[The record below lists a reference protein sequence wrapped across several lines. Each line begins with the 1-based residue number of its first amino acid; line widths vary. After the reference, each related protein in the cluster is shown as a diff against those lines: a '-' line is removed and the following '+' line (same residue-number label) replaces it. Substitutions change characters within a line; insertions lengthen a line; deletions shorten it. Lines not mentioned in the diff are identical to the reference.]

1 MNESELSRRQLFRL
15 GAGAVVVV
23 GLGACSN
30 TTGPSASPPTRGPT
44 GSNPRSSTSEASSSS
59 PSSAPAIGASTKSGL
74 FGGRRLVI
82 VQLNGGNDLLNTL
95 PPTDGKYR
103 DLRPTLAIPEA
114 DIVAL
119 NGVADAGLHPSLA
132 PLAKFWDAGQM
143 AILRGIGFD
152 EPNRSHFVSMARWW
166 SADDL
171 GAPGWLGRVLEALP
185 AEPAPLMAAA
195 LGAGGPPLLSGVRS
209 RPTLIASP
217 TSFRFNGLKP
227 EWLAAM
233 GAGAGDDLVGA
244 ARHALA
250 RSVAAVADFAHVTAS
265 TADDGEPSAR
275 EGGATIAGGLA
286 LAAEMLASDV
296 GTQIVVVSV
305 GGFDTHYDQLTRHTE
320 LLTDLADGLVAFFD
334 SVDKAGIG
342 DDVLVA
348 TTSEFGR
355 RAAENGSGGC
365 DHGAGGLS
373 LVLGHPIM
381 GGMHGEVDLGN
392 LLEGDVRPSLDP
404 RSLYTVCL
412 DWIGADVDKVLGKR
426 YDQLKLLKV

>member
-1 MNESELSRRQLFRL
+1 MNESELSRRQLLRL

-23 GLGACSN
+23 GLGACVDTSG
-30 TTGPSASPPTRGPT
+30 TSAPVLTAGPT
-44 GSNPRSSTSEASSSS
+44 SSNPTSSTSEPTPSS
-59 PSSAPAIGASTKSGL
+59 PSNGQAAEASPKSGL

-95 PPTDGKYR
+95 PPTAGRYR

-114 DIVAL
+114 DMVAL
-119 NGVADAGLHPSLA
+119 DGVADAGLHPSLA
-132 PLAKFWDAGQM
+132 PLARFWAAGQM
-143 AILRGIGFD
+143 AVLRGIGFD
-152 EPNRSHFVSMARWW
+152 TPNRSHFVSMARWW

-185 AEPAPLMAAA
+185 TEPPPLMAAA

-217 TSFRFNGLKP
+217 ASFRFTGLQP
-227 EWLAAM
+227 EWLTAM
-233 GAGAGDDLVGA
+233 GAGVDDDLVGA
-244 ARHALA
+244 ARHALT
-250 RSVAAVADFAHVTAS
+250 RSVAAVADFAHVTAKA
-265 TADDGEPSAR
+265 ADDGEPPAR

-305 GGFDTHYDQLTRHTE
+305 GGFDTHFDQLSRHTE

-342 DDVLVA
+342 DEILVA

-373 LVLGHPIM
+373 LVLGQPIV

-426 YDQLKLLKV
+426 YDQLKLLKS

>member
-1 MNESELSRRQLFRL
+1 
-15 GAGAVVVV
+15 
-23 GLGACSN
+23 
-30 TTGPSASPPTRGPT
+30 
-44 GSNPRSSTSEASSSS
+44 
-59 PSSAPAIGASTKSGL
+59 
-74 FGGRRLVI
+74 
-82 VQLNGGNDLLNTL
+82 L
-95 PPTDGKYR
+95 PPSDGKYR

-114 DIVAL
+114 DIVVL

-132 PLAKFWDAGQM
+132 PLARFWDAGQM
-143 AILRGIGFD
+143 AVLRGIGFD

-185 AEPAPLMAAA
+185 SEPPPLMATA
-195 LGAGGPPLLSGVRS
+195 LGAGAPPLLSGVRS

-217 TSFRFNGLKP
+217 TSFSFAGLQP
-227 EWLAAM
+227 EWLTAM
-233 GAGAGDDLVGA
+233 GAGTGDDLVGA

-250 RSVAAVADFAHVTAS
+250 RSVAAVADFAHVTA
-265 TADDGEPSAR
+265 TVVDDGEPSAR
-275 EGGATIAGGLA
+275 EGGATIAAGLKV
-286 LAAEMLASDV
+286 AAQMLASDV

-305 GGFDTHYDQLTRHTE
+305 GGFDTHSDQLARHTE
-320 LLTDLADGLVAFFD
+320 LLTDLSDGLVAFFD

-373 LVLGHPIM
+373 LVLGHSIT

-392 LLEGDVRPSLDP
+392 LLEGDVRPSVDP

-412 DWIGADVDKVLGKR
+412 DWIGADVDKILGKR
-426 YDQLKLLKV
+426 YDQLKLLKT

>member
-1 MNESELSRRQLFRL
+1 MNESELSRRQFFRL

-23 GLGACSN
+23 GLGACADTS
-30 TTGPSASPPTRGPT
+30 GSPGSPLKGGPT
-44 GSNPRSSTSEASSSS
+44 GSTPVAFSDEPSTS
-59 PSSAPAIGASTKSGL
+59 PRSSAPATGTPAKPGL

-95 PPTDGKYR
+95 PPSDGKYR

-143 AILRGIGFD
+143 AVVRGIGFD

-171 GAPGWLGRVLEALP
+171 GAPGWLGRVLDSLP
-185 AEPAPLMAAA
+185 SEPSPLMATA
-195 LGAGGPPLLSGVRS
+195 LGAGAPPLLSGVRS
-209 RPTLIASP
+209 RPTLVASP
-217 TSFRFNGLKP
+217 ASFRFNGLQP
-227 EWLAAM
+227 EWLTAM
-233 GAGAGDDLVGA
+233 GSAAGDDLIGA
-244 ARHALA
+244 ARRALT
-250 RSVAAVADFAHVTAS
+250 RSVAAVADFEHVTA
-265 TADDGEPSAR
+265 TAVDDGEPSAR
-275 EGGATIAGGLA
+275 EGGATIAAGLK
-286 LAAEMLASDV
+286 LAAQMLSSDV

-305 GGFDTHYDQLTRHTE
+305 GGFDTHYDQLIRHTE

-334 SVDKAGIG
+334 SVDKAGIA

-373 LVLGHPIM
+373 LVLGRPTT
-381 GGMHGEVDLGN
+381 GGMHGDVDLGN
-392 LLEGDVRPSLDP
+392 LLEGDVRPSIDP

-412 DWIGADVDKVLGKR
+412 DWIGADVEKVLGKR
-426 YDQLKLLKV
+426 YDQLKLLKT